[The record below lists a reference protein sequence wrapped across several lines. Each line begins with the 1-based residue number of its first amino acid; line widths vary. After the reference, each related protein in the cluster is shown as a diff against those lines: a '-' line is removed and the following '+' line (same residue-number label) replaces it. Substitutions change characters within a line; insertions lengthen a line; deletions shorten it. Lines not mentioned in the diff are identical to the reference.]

1 MYRVSRKC
9 VVKTCERMDESE
21 TFSDLSKTSI
31 WRMKEDDLHLSCK
44 ERKLRAVQYSM
55 KVDEMR
61 RVLRFYE
68 GIENRNEMIVLKN
81 LEEESDESLEEIC
94 SSNQLRDP
102 ISSCELSIFRL
113 RFRSSLQKIVERFL
127 KLRLSKD
134 DISKMSEVELRV
146 ALRKRGLL
154 ESGLDEKEMRKE
166 LESYECWSEIS
177 KTNFGYE
184 RCLRDSVLDRING
197 HKDSSSERR
206 FQGME
211 VGLRTNDDD

>member
-1 MYRVSRKC
+1 V
-9 VVKTCERMDESE
+9 DESE
-21 TFSDLSKTSI
+21 TFSDLTKTEI
-31 WRMKEDDLHLSCK
+31 WRMKEDDLHLSCE

-55 KVDEMR
+55 NVDTMR

-68 GIENRNEMIVLKN
+68 GIEDRNEMTMLENV
-81 LEEESDESLEEIC
+81 EEESDERLEEIC

-102 ISSCELSIFRL
+102 ISKCKLSVLGL
-113 RFRSSLQKIVERFL
+113 RFRSSLEKAVERFL
-127 KLRLSKD
+127 KLRLSED
-134 DISKMSEVELRV
+134 DISKMSEAELRA

-184 RCLRDSVLDRING
+184 RCLRDSVLDRLNG
-197 HKDSSSERR
+197 DEDSERR
-206 FQGME
+206 FQGLE
-211 VGLRTNDDD
+211 VRLRTNDDV